1 MLRQKNSY
9 RNGIKTS
16 NKWKVKVEIK
26 VFNVIKASKSQV
38 F

>member
-16 NKWKVKVEIK
+16 NKWKVKVELK
-26 VFNVIKASKSQV
+26 FSML
-38 F
+38 